1 MIEIGLGVALISYN
15 GRVCWGFN
23 ADLDLVPD
31 LATFVE
37 HVRDSFERLAEIAE
51 VKLSPPELNSLA

>member
-1 MIEIGLGVALISYN
+1 MFFLTRIALISYN

-31 LATFVE
+31 LDTFVE
-37 HVRDSFERLAEIAE
+37 MLRDSLERLATVAE
-51 VKLSPPELNSLA
+51 VKLSAPEMRLGD